1 MNVTSPTL
9 SDVHLDRAAQDGHVY
24 SPAHGDHMPE
34 VLHSSLTPWDHMPN
48 APHTSLAR
56 QSEQGHDEML
66 QHSPACHIKQG
77 HDDVMSQPYP
87 TKQGPNDLPEPS
99 E

>member
-1 MNVTSPTL
+1 
-9 SDVHLDRAAQDGHVY
+9 
-24 SPAHGDHMPE
+24 
-34 VLHSSLTPWDHMPN
+34 MPN

-56 QSEQGHDEML
+56 QSEQGHDEMP